1 MSPGGIIV
9 NDICFNY
16 SNQNNSTNV
25 SGIAIFKDFNIK
37 IPASKVSVILGPSG
51 CGKSTLLN
59 IIHGILTPDSG
70 VIEKE
75 NCSAISYLFQE
86 PRLLPWK
93 TVSQNIELI
102 LKNQYE
108 HKQRQQITR
117 HYLEIIGLKDFSD
130 YYPSELSGGM
140 RQRVSIARAFAYPAE
155 IILMD
160 EPFQALD
167 PGLKLNLTKLF
178 SSLWI
183 EDNRT
188 SLFVTHDITEA
199 IFLGDEIFVL
209 SSKKPSTLVDHIINP
224 VPRGERHPEDPE
236 CLKIEARLYGLLTS
250 N

>member
-1 MSPGGIIV
+1 MSLFGIILK
-9 NDICFNY
+9 DICFSY
-16 SNQNNSTNV
+16 SKPTNFPSV
-25 SGIAIFKDFNIK
+25 GEPAIFKDFNIK

-59 IIHGILTPDSG
+59 IIHGILIPDSG
-70 VIEKE
+70 VIEKDK
-75 NCSAISYLFQE
+75 NDAISYLFQE

-102 LKNQYE
+102 LKNHYE
-108 HKQRQQITR
+108 HRQRQKITR
-117 HYLEIIGLKDFSD
+117 HYLEIIGLNDFGD

-140 RQRVSIARAFAYPAE
+140 RQRVAIARAFAYPAE

-167 PGLKLNLTKLF
+167 PGLKLNLTRFF
-178 SSLWI
+178 SLLWI

-199 IFLGDEIFVL
+199 VFLGDEIFVL
-209 SSKKPSTLVDHIINP
+209 SSKKPSTIVDHIINH
-224 VPRGERHPEDPE
+224 VPQGKRHPEDSE
-236 CLKIEARLYGLLTS
+236 CLKIEAKLYKILTS
-250 N
+250 D

>member
-1 MSPGGIIV
+1 MESLKMSPRGIILK
-9 NDICFNY
+9 DICFSY
-16 SNQNNSTNV
+16 SNQN
-25 SGIAIFKDFNIK
+25 IFRDFNIE

-59 IIHGILTPDSG
+59 IIHGILTPASG
-70 VIEKE
+70 VIEKDKSNE
-75 NCSAISYLFQE
+75 ISYLFQE

-93 TVSQNIELI
+93 TVGQNIELI
-102 LKNQYE
+102 LKNHYE
-108 HKQRQQITR
+108 HKQRQKITR
-117 HYLEIIGLKDFSD
+117 HYLEIIGLNDFAD

-140 RQRVSIARAFAYPAE
+140 RQRVAIARAFAYPAE

-167 PGLKLNLTKLF
+167 PGLKLNLTRLF

-209 SSKKPSTLVDHIINP
+209 SSKKPSTIVDHISNS
-224 VPRGERHPEDPE
+224 VPRGERHPEAPE
-236 CLKIEARLYGLLTS
+236 SLKIEARLYGLLI

>member
-1 MSPGGIIV
+1 MRTRGIILK
-9 NDICFNY
+9 NICFSY
-16 SNQNNSTNV
+16 SNQN
-25 SGIAIFKDFNIK
+25 IFRDFNIE

-70 VIEKE
+70 VIEKDKGNE
-75 NCSAISYLFQE
+75 ISYLFQE

-93 TVSQNIELI
+93 TVGQNIELI
-102 LKNQYE
+102 LKNYYD
-108 HKQRQQITR
+108 HKQRQKITR
-117 HYLEIIGLKDFSD
+117 HYLEIIGLNNFID

-140 RQRVSIARAFAYPAE
+140 RQRVAIARAFAYPAE

-167 PGLKLNLTKLF
+167 PGLKLNLTRLF

-209 SSKKPSTLVDHIINP
+209 SSKKPSTIVDHIINS
-224 VPRGERHPEDPE
+224 VPRGERHPEAPE
-236 CLKIEARLYGLLTS
+236 SLKIEARLYSLLI
-250 N
+250 NK

>member
-1 MSPGGIIV
+1 MISSGITV
-9 NDICFNY
+9 KDICFSY
-16 SNQNNSTNV
+16 SNQNNSTSISNLH
-25 SGIAIFKDFNIK
+25 IFKNFNIK

-59 IIHGILTPDSG
+59 IIHGILTPESGEIERDSSS
-70 VIEKE
+70 V
-75 NCSAISYLFQE
+75 ISYLFQE

-93 TVSQNIELI
+93 TVSQNIDLI
-102 LKNQYE
+102 LKKHYD
-108 HKQRQQITR
+108 HKQRQIITE
-117 HYLEIIGLKDFSD
+117 HYIELIGLKNFAD

-140 RQRVSIARAFAYPAE
+140 RQRVAIARAFAYPAE

-199 IFLGDEIFVL
+199 VFLGDEIFVL
-209 SSKKPSTLVDHIINP
+209 SSNFPSEIVDQITNP
-224 VPRGERHPEDPE
+224 LPHGKRDLGNSVSH
-236 CLKIEARLYGLLTS
+236 KIEARLLSLLA

>member
-1 MSPGGIIV
+1 MSSGGIELK
-9 NDICFNY
+9 DICFSY
-16 SNQNNSTNV
+16 PNQF
-25 SGIAIFKDFNIK
+25 IFRDFNIK
-37 IPASKVSVILGPSG
+37 IPESKVSVILGPSG

-70 VIEKE
+70 VIVKNKSNE
-75 NCSAISYLFQE
+75 ISYLFQE

-93 TVSQNIELI
+93 TVGQNIELI
-102 LKNQYE
+102 LKNHYE
-108 HKQRQQITR
+108 HRQRKKITQ
-117 HYLEIIGLKDFSD
+117 HYLELIGLSDFGD

-140 RQRVSIARAFAYPAE
+140 RQRVAIARAFAFPAE

-167 PGLKLNLTKLF
+167 PGLKQNLTKLF

-183 EDNRT
+183 EDHRT

-209 SSKKPSTLVDHIINP
+209 SSSKPSTLIEHIINP
-224 VPRGERHPEDPE
+224 VTRSKRHPENPD
-236 CLKIEARLYGLLTS
+236 CLNIEVRLYNLLT

>member
-1 MSPGGIIV
+1 MNPGGIKL
-9 NDICFNY
+9 NDICFSY
-16 SNQNNSTNV
+16 SNPNNSIKDGEMV
-25 SGIAIFKDFNIK
+25 IFKDFNLK
-37 IPASKVSVILGPSG
+37 ITASKVSVILGPSG

-59 IIHGILTPDSG
+59 IIHGILTPYSG
-70 VIEKE
+70 TVEKE
-75 NCSAISYLFQE
+75 NCNAISYLFQE

-102 LKNQYE
+102 LKKHYRKKE
-108 HKQRQQITR
+108 RQKITE
-117 HYLEIIGLKDFSD
+117 HYLKLIGLGDFSD
-130 YYPSELSGGM
+130 FYPSELSGGM
-140 RQRVSIARAFAYPAE
+140 RQRVAIARAFAYPAE

-183 EDNRT
+183 KDNRT
-188 SLFVTHDITEA
+188 SLFVTHDIAEA

-209 SSKKPSTLVDHIINP
+209 SSKFPSIIIDHTINP
-224 VPRGERHPEDPE
+224 VPRNNRHPKNPE
-236 CLKIEARLYGLLTS
+236 SLKLETRLYSLLT

>member
-1 MSPGGIIV
+1 MSTDGIILK
-9 NDICFNY
+9 DIFFSY
-16 SNQNNSTNV
+16 SNQNNSANAGE
-25 SGIAIFKDFNIK
+25 SIIFSNFNIE

-59 IIHGILTPDSG
+59 IIHGILTPASG
-70 VIEKE
+70 VIQKE
-75 NCSAISYLFQE
+75 NSNTISYLFQE

-102 LKNQYE
+102 LRNHYKQ
-108 HKQRQQITR
+108 KQRQKITR
-117 HYLEIIGLKDFSD
+117 HYLEIIGLIDFAD

-140 RQRVSIARAFAYPAE
+140 RQRVAMARAFAYPAE

-188 SLFVTHDITEA
+188 SLFVTHDIAEA

-209 SSKKPSTLVDHIINP
+209 SSKKPSTIVDHIINP
-224 VPRGERHPEDPE
+224 VSRNKRHPENPE
-236 CLKIEARLYGLLTS
+236 CLKTEVRLYNLLT

>member
-1 MSPGGIIV
+1 MSPVGIKL

-16 SNQNNSTNV
+16 SNPNNSINNSEMV
-25 SGIAIFKDFNIK
+25 IFKDFNIK
-37 IPASKVSVILGPSG
+37 ITALKVSVILGPSG

-70 VIEKE
+70 TVEKK
-75 NCSAISYLFQE
+75 NCNAISYLFQE

-102 LKNQYE
+102 LKKHYRPQ
-108 HKQRQQITR
+108 QRQEITE
-117 HYLEIIGLKDFSD
+117 HYLKQIGLSDFANFF
-130 YYPSELSGGM
+130 PSELSGGM
-140 RQRVSIARAFAYPAE
+140 RQRVAIARAFAYPAE

-167 PGLKLNLTKLF
+167 PGLKLNLTRFF

-209 SSKKPSTLVDHIINP
+209 SSKFPSTIVDHIINP
-224 VPRGERHPEDPE
+224 VPRGRRHPENPE
-236 CLKIEARLYGLLTS
+236 SLKIEARLYSLLT